1 MTTNPTTIPEPT
13 SPTAVVVAK
22 LVASPKTGTQPPTI
36 TNEFGFEG
44 KRWRTT
50 GGDLTL
56 FEYMRR
62 DFGALGG
69 WHPGMGDAQGCGF
82 WRQPEKFTQT
92 ALIALHSW
100 AAVHDHE
107 LHDMLERH
115 EDLCLGMGPCDRSGV
130 ES

>member
-1 MTTNPTTIPEPT
+1 MTTNHTQPHTTI
-13 SPTAVVVAK
+13 
-22 LVASPKTGTQPPTI
+22 
-36 TNEFGFEG
+36 NEHGFEG
-44 KRWRTT
+44 KHWRTT

-56 FEYMRR
+56 YEYLRR

-69 WHPGMGDAQGCGF
+69 WQPSMGNAQGHEF

-92 ALIALHSW
+92 ALVALHNW
-100 AAVHDHE
+100 ASVHDHE
-107 LHDMLERH
+107 LHDLLERH

>member
-1 MTTNPTTIPEPT
+1 MSYTQPQATTN
-13 SPTAVVVAK
+13 K
-22 LVASPKTGTQPPTI
+22 
-36 TNEFGFEG
+36 FGFEV
-44 KRWRTT
+44 KQWRTT

-56 FEYMRR
+56 YEYMRR

-69 WHPGMGDAQGCGF
+69 WQPSMGDAQGYEF

-92 ALIALHSW
+92 ALVALHSW
-100 AAVHDHE
+100 AAMHDHE
-107 LHDMLERH
+107 LHDLLERH